1 MLKEQ
6 GFVRVGAIVP
16 KLKVADTEFNCNEI
30 IKQIEIASNNKIQIA
45 VFPELC
51 ITGYTCQ
58 DLFEQDI
65 LLEEAEKSLDKILEY
80 TNNLDIICIIGMP
93 IKAENQ
99 LFNTAVVIQKG
110 RILGIVPKTFIPNYS
125 EFYEKR
131 WFTSSKNANNKEIEI
146 LGQKVPFGIDLLF
159 KDKANNEICFGIEI
173 CEDVWAVE
181 PPSNK
186 LSLLGA
192 NIIFNLSAS
201 NEVIGKKEYRKELV
215 KMQSAKT
222 ISGYVYC
229 SSGVNESTS
238 DVVFSGE
245 SMIFEN
251 GSCLA
256 NNQRFDF
263 ESNMIFTEIDTKRL
277 ANDRRKNT
285 SFMGNPVDLEYREI
299 EINIPDNIESLTR
312 EYSKTPFV
320 PEDKKKISEICEEI
334 LNIQSYGLAKRLL
347 HTNINKTVIGISGG
361 LDSTLAFL
369 VIIKAYEILNL
380 PKENIIAITMPGFGT
395 TSRTHNNSMKLINE
409 YGATF
414 REINITKSS
423 LQHFEDIGHDK
434 NIKDVT
440 YENAQ
445 ARERTKIL
453 MDVANKEN
461 GLVIGTGDLSEL
473 ALGWCTYNGDHMS
486 MYAVNASIPK
496 TLVKYIIKW
505 VAENS
510 KEECKNIINDILDTP
525 ISPELLPPDEKGNIE
540 QKTEEQVGP
549 YILHDFF
556 LYHFLRYG
564 AEPKKIYI
572 LACKTFKQD
581 FKEEEIKYWLQVFI
595 KRFFTQQFKRNC
607 MPDGPKVGT
616 VSLSPRGDLRMP
628 SDVNYNI
635 WLKNLSEGIIWIY
648 QIN

>member
-6 GFVRVGAIVP
+6 GFVRVGAVVP

-30 IKQIEIASNNKIQIA
+30 IKQIEITRNNKIQIV

-51 ITGYTCQ
+51 VTGYTCQ
-58 DLFEQDI
+58 DLFEQDT
-65 LLEEAEKSLDKILEY
+65 LLEEAEKALNKILDY

-110 RILGIVPKTFIPNYS
+110 KILGIVPKTFIPNYG

-131 WFTSSKNANNKEIEI
+131 WFASSKNANKKEIEI
-146 LGQKVPFGIDLLF
+146 LDQKVPFGIDLLF
-159 KDKANNEICFGIEI
+159 KDKENNEICFGIEI
-173 CEDVWAVE
+173 CEDIWAVE

-186 LSLLGA
+186 LALLGA

-201 NEVIGKKEYRKELV
+201 NEVIGKKEYRRDLV

-251 GSCLA
+251 GSCLT

-277 ANDRRKNT
+277 ANDRRKNI
-285 SFMGNPVDLEYREI
+285 SFMGDSVDLEYREI
-299 EINIPDNIESLTR
+299 KINIPDNIEDLTR

-347 HTNINKTVIGISGG
+347 HTNINKTIIGISGG

-380 PKENIIAITMPGFGT
+380 PKEKIIAITMPGFGT

-453 MDVANKEN
+453 MDIANKEN
-461 GLVIGTGDLSEL
+461 GLVVGTGDLSEL

-486 MYAVNASIPK
+486 MYSVNASIPK

-505 VAENS
+505 VADNS

-525 ISPELLPPDEKGNIE
+525 ISPELLPPDENGNIE

-572 LACKTFKQD
+572 LACKTFKND
-581 FKEEEIKYWLQVFI
+581 FKKEEIKHWLQVFI

-628 SDVNYNI
+628 SDASYNI
-635 WLKNLSEGIIWIY
+635 WLN
-648 QIN
+648 NF

>member
-6 GFVRVGAIVP
+6 GFVRVGAVVP

-51 ITGYTCQ
+51 VTGYTCQ
-58 DLFEQDI
+58 DLFEQDT
-65 LLEEAEKSLDKILEY
+65 LLEEAEKALNKILDY

-110 RILGIVPKTFIPNYS
+110 KILGIVPKTFIPNYG
-125 EFYEKR
+125 EFYERR
-131 WFTSSKNANNKEIEI
+131 WFASSKNANKKEIEI
-146 LGQKVPFGIDLLF
+146 LDQKVPFGIDLLF
-159 KDKANNEICFGIEI
+159 KDKENNEICFGIEI
-173 CEDVWAVE
+173 CEDIWAVE

-186 LSLLGA
+186 LALLGA

-201 NEVIGKKEYRKELV
+201 NEVIGKKEYRRELV

-251 GSCLA
+251 GSCLT

-277 ANDRRKNT
+277 ANDRRKNI

-299 EINIPDNIESLTR
+299 KINIPDNIENLTR

-347 HTNINKTVIGISGG
+347 HTNINKTIIGISGG
-361 LDSTLAFL
+361 LDSALAFL
-369 VIIKAYEILNL
+369 VIIKAYEVLNL

-395 TSRTHNNSMKLINE
+395 TSRTHKNSIKLINA
-409 YGATF
+409 YGAAF
-414 REINITKSS
+414 REIDITKSS

-434 NIKDVT
+434 KMKDIT

-453 MDVANKEN
+453 MDIANEEN
-461 GLVIGTGDLSEL
+461 GIVVGTGDLSEL

-486 MYAVNASIPK
+486 MYALNTSIPK
-496 TLVKYIIKW
+496 TLVEYIIKW
-505 VAENS
+505 VADNS
-510 KEECKNIINDILDTP
+510 KEEYKNIINDILDTP
-525 ISPELLPPDEKGNIE
+525 ISPELLPPDENGNIE

-572 LACKTFKQD
+572 LACKTFKND
-581 FKEEEIKYWLQVFI
+581 FKKEDIKHWLQVFI

-628 SDVNYNI
+628 SDASYNI
-635 WLKNLSEGIIWIY
+635 WLN
-648 QIN
+648 NF

>member
-6 GFVRVGAIVP
+6 GFVRVGAVVP
-16 KLKVADTEFNCNEI
+16 KLKVTDTEFNCNEI
-30 IKQIEIASNNKIQIA
+30 IKQIEVASNNKIQII

-51 ITGYTCQ
+51 VTGYTCQ
-58 DLFEQDI
+58 DLFEQDT
-65 LLEEAEKSLDKILEY
+65 LLEEAEKALNKILDY

-110 RILGIVPKTFIPNYS
+110 KILGIVPKTFIPNYG
-125 EFYEKR
+125 EFYERR
-131 WFTSSKNANNKEIEI
+131 WFASSKNANKKEIEI
-146 LGQKVPFGIDLLF
+146 LDQKVPFGIDLLF
-159 KDKANNEICFGIEI
+159 KDKENNEICFGIEI
-173 CEDVWAVE
+173 CEDIWAVE

-186 LSLLGA
+186 LALLGA

-201 NEVIGKKEYRKELV
+201 NEVIGKKEYRRDLV

-229 SSGVNESTS
+229 SSGVNESTA
-238 DVVFSGE
+238 DLVFSGE

-251 GSCLA
+251 GSCLI
-256 NNQRFDF
+256 NNQRFNF

-277 ANDRRKNT
+277 ANDRRKNI

-299 EINIPDNIESLTR
+299 KINIPDNIENLTR

-347 HTNINKTVIGISGG
+347 HTNINKTIIGISGG
-361 LDSTLAFL
+361 LDSALAFL
-369 VIIKAYEILNL
+369 VIIKAYEVLNL

-395 TSRTHNNSMKLINE
+395 TSRTHKNSIKLINA
-409 YGATF
+409 YGAAF
-414 REINITKSS
+414 REIDITKSS

-434 NIKDVT
+434 KMKDIT

-453 MDVANKEN
+453 MDIANEEN
-461 GLVIGTGDLSEL
+461 GIVVGTGDLSEL

-486 MYAVNASIPK
+486 MYALNTSIPK
-496 TLVKYIIKW
+496 TLVEYIIKW
-505 VAENS
+505 VADNS
-510 KEECKNIINDILDTP
+510 KEEYKNIINDILDTP
-525 ISPELLPPDEKGNIE
+525 ISPELLPPDEKDNIE

-572 LACKTFKQD
+572 LACKTFKND
-581 FKEEEIKYWLQVFI
+581 FKKEDIKHWLQVFI

-628 SDVNYNI
+628 SDASYNI
-635 WLKNLSEGIIWIY
+635 WLN
-648 QIN
+648 NF

>member
-6 GFVRVGAIVP
+6 GFVRVGAVVP

-51 ITGYTCQ
+51 VTGYTCQ
-58 DLFEQDI
+58 DLFEQDT
-65 LLEEAEKSLDKILEY
+65 LLEEAEKALNKILDY

-110 RILGIVPKTFIPNYS
+110 KILGIVPKTFIPNYG

-131 WFTSSKNANNKEIEI
+131 WFASSKNANKKEIEI
-146 LGQKVPFGIDLLF
+146 LDQKVPFGIDLLF
-159 KDKANNEICFGIEI
+159 KDKENNEICFGIEI
-173 CEDVWAVE
+173 CEDIWAVE

-186 LSLLGA
+186 LALLGA

-201 NEVIGKKEYRKELV
+201 NEVIGKKEYRRDLV

-251 GSCLA
+251 GSCLT

-277 ANDRRKNT
+277 ANDRRKNI
-285 SFMGNPVDLEYREI
+285 SFMGDSVDLEYREI
-299 EINIPDNIESLTR
+299 KINIPDSIEDLTR

-347 HTNINKTVIGISGG
+347 HTNINKTIIGISGG

-380 PKENIIAITMPGFGT
+380 PKEKIIAITMPGFGT

-453 MDVANKEN
+453 MDIANKEN
-461 GLVIGTGDLSEL
+461 GLVVGTGDLSEL

-486 MYAVNASIPK
+486 MYSVNASIPK

-505 VAENS
+505 VADNS

-525 ISPELLPPDEKGNIE
+525 ISPELLPPDENGNIE

-572 LACKTFKQD
+572 LACKTFKND
-581 FKEEEIKYWLQVFI
+581 FKKEEIKHWLQVFI

-628 SDVNYNI
+628 SDASYNI
-635 WLKNLSEGIIWIY
+635 WLN
-648 QIN
+648 NF

>member
-6 GFVRVGAIVP
+6 GFVRVGAVVP

-30 IKQIEIASNNKIQIA
+30 IKQIEVASNNKIQIV

-51 ITGYTCQ
+51 VTGYTCQ
-58 DLFEQDI
+58 DLFEQDT
-65 LLEEAEKSLDKILEY
+65 LLEEAEKALNKILDY

-110 RILGIVPKTFIPNYS
+110 KILGVVPKTFIPNYG

-131 WFTSSKNANNKEIEI
+131 WFASSKNANKKEIEI

-159 KDKANNEICFGIEI
+159 KDKENNEICFGIEV
-173 CEDVWAVE
+173 CEDIWAVE

-186 LSLLGA
+186 LALLGA

-201 NEVIGKKEYRKELV
+201 NEVIGKKEYRRELV

-251 GSCLA
+251 GSCLT

-277 ANDRRKNT
+277 ANDRRKNI

-299 EINIPDNIESLTR
+299 KINIPDNIEDLTR

-453 MDVANKEN
+453 MDIANKEN
-461 GLVIGTGDLSEL
+461 GLVVGTGDLSEL

-505 VAENS
+505 VADNS

-525 ISPELLPPDEKGNIE
+525 ISPELLPPDENGNIE

-572 LACKTFKQD
+572 LACKTFKND
-581 FKEEEIKYWLQVFI
+581 FKKEEIKHWLQVFM

-628 SDVNYNI
+628 SDASYNI
-635 WLKNLSEGIIWIY
+635 WLN
-648 QIN
+648 NF

>member
-6 GFVRVGAIVP
+6 GFVRVGAVVP

-30 IKQIEIASNNKIQIA
+30 IKQIERASNNKIQIA

-51 ITGYTCQ
+51 VTGYTCQ

-65 LLEEAEKSLDKILEY
+65 LLEYAEKAINKIMDY

-131 WFTSSKNANNKEIEI
+131 WFASSKNTNKKEIEI

-159 KDKANNEICFGIEI
+159 KDKTNNEICFGIEI

-186 LSLLGA
+186 LALLGA

-201 NEVIGKKEYRKELV
+201 NEVIVKKEYRRELV

-238 DVVFSGE
+238 DVVFSGD

-256 NNQRFDF
+256 NNSRFDF
-263 ESNMIFTEIDTKRL
+263 KSNMIFTEIDTKRL
-277 ANDRRKNT
+277 SNDRRKNT

-299 EINIPDNIESLTR
+299 EINIPDNIENLTR

-320 PEDKKKISEICEEI
+320 PGDKKKISEICEEI

-453 MDVANKEN
+453 MDIANKEN
-461 GLVIGTGDLSEL
+461 GLVVGTGDLSEL

-505 VAENS
+505 VADNS

-525 ISPELLPPDEKGNIE
+525 ISPELLPPDENGNIE

-572 LACKTFKQD
+572 LACKTFKND
-581 FKEEEIKYWLQVFI
+581 FKKEEIKHWLQVFI

-628 SDVNYNI
+628 SDASYNI
-635 WLKNLSEGIIWIY
+635 WLN
-648 QIN
+648 NF

>member
-6 GFVRVGAIVP
+6 GFVRVGAVVP

-30 IKQIEIASNNKIQIA
+30 IKQIEVASNNKIQIA
-45 VFPELC
+45 IFPELC
-51 ITGYTCQ
+51 VTGYTCQ
-58 DLFEQDI
+58 DLFEQDT
-65 LLEEAEKSLDKILEY
+65 LLEEAEKALNKILDY

-110 RILGIVPKTFIPNYS
+110 KILGIVPKTFIPNYG

-131 WFTSSKNANNKEIEI
+131 WFASSKNANKKEIEI
-146 LGQKVPFGIDLLF
+146 LDQKVPFGIDLLF
-159 KDKANNEICFGIEI
+159 KDKENNEICFGIEI
-173 CEDVWAVE
+173 CEDIWAVE

-186 LSLLGA
+186 LALLGA

-201 NEVIGKKEYRKELV
+201 NEVIGKKEYRRELV

-229 SSGVNESTS
+229 SCGVNESTA
-238 DVVFSGE
+238 DLVFSGE

-251 GSCLA
+251 GSCLI
-256 NNQRFDF
+256 NNQRFNF

-277 ANDRRKNT
+277 ANDRRKNI

-299 EINIPDNIESLTR
+299 KINIPDNIENLTR

-347 HTNINKTVIGISGG
+347 HTNINKTIIGISGG
-361 LDSTLAFL
+361 LDSALAFL
-369 VIIKAYEILNL
+369 VIIKAYEVLNL

-395 TSRTHNNSMKLINE
+395 TSRTHKNSIKLINE

-434 NIKDVT
+434 KMKDIT

-453 MDVANKEN
+453 MDIANEEN
-461 GLVIGTGDLSEL
+461 GIVVGTGDLSEL

-486 MYAVNASIPK
+486 MYALNTSIPK
-496 TLVKYIIKW
+496 TLVEYIIKW
-505 VAENS
+505 VADNS
-510 KEECKNIINDILDTP
+510 KEEYKNIINDILDTP
-525 ISPELLPPDEKGNIE
+525 ISPELLPPDENGNIE

-572 LACKTFKQD
+572 LACKTFKND
-581 FKEEEIKYWLQVFI
+581 FKKEDIKHWLQVFI

-628 SDVNYNI
+628 SDASYNI
-635 WLKNLSEGIIWIY
+635 WLN
-648 QIN
+648 NF

>member
-6 GFVRVGAIVP
+6 GFVRVGAVVP

-30 IKQIEIASNNKIQIA
+30 IKQIEVASNNKIQII

-51 ITGYTCQ
+51 VTGYTCQ
-58 DLFEQDI
+58 DLFEQDT
-65 LLEEAEKSLDKILEY
+65 LLEEAEKALNKILDY

-110 RILGIVPKTFIPNYS
+110 KILGIVPKTFIPNYG
-125 EFYEKR
+125 EFYERR
-131 WFTSSKNANNKEIEI
+131 WFASSKNANKKEIEI
-146 LGQKVPFGIDLLF
+146 LDQKVPFGIDLLF
-159 KDKANNEICFGIEI
+159 KDKENNEICFGIEI
-173 CEDVWAVE
+173 CEDIWAVE

-186 LSLLGA
+186 LALLGA

-201 NEVIGKKEYRKELV
+201 NEVIGKKEYRRDLV

-229 SSGVNESTS
+229 SSGVNESTA
-238 DVVFSGE
+238 DLVFSGE

-251 GSCLA
+251 GSCLI
-256 NNQRFDF
+256 NNQRFNF

-277 ANDRRKNT
+277 ANDRRKNI

-299 EINIPDNIESLTR
+299 KINIPDNIENLTR

-347 HTNINKTVIGISGG
+347 HTNINKTIIGISGG
-361 LDSTLAFL
+361 LDSALAFL
-369 VIIKAYEILNL
+369 VIIKAYEVLNL

-395 TSRTHNNSMKLINE
+395 TSRTHKNSIKLINA
-409 YGATF
+409 YGAAF
-414 REINITKSS
+414 REIDITKSS

-453 MDVANKEN
+453 MDIANKEN
-461 GLVIGTGDLSEL
+461 GLVVGTGDLSEL

-486 MYAVNASIPK
+486 MYALNTSIPK
-496 TLVKYIIKW
+496 TLVEYIIKW
-505 VAENS
+505 VADNS
-510 KEECKNIINDILDTP
+510 KEEYKNIINDILDTP
-525 ISPELLPPDEKGNIE
+525 ISPELLPPDEKDNIE

-572 LACKTFKQD
+572 LACKTFKND
-581 FKEEEIKYWLQVFI
+581 FKKEDIKHWLQVFI

-628 SDVNYNI
+628 SDASYNI
-635 WLKNLSEGIIWIY
+635 WLN
-648 QIN
+648 NF

>member
-6 GFVRVGAIVP
+6 GFVRVGAVVP
-16 KLKVADTEFNCNEI
+16 KLKVTDTEFNCNEI
-30 IKQIEIASNNKIQIA
+30 IKQIEVASNNKIQII

-51 ITGYTCQ
+51 VTGYTCQ
-58 DLFEQDI
+58 DLFEQDT
-65 LLEEAEKSLDKILEY
+65 LLEEAEKALNKILDY

-110 RILGIVPKTFIPNYS
+110 KILGIVPKTFIPNYG
-125 EFYEKR
+125 EFYERR
-131 WFTSSKNANNKEIEI
+131 WFASSKNANKKEIEI
-146 LGQKVPFGIDLLF
+146 LDQKVPFGIDLLF
-159 KDKANNEICFGIEI
+159 KDKENNEICFGIEI
-173 CEDVWAVE
+173 CEDIWAVE

-186 LSLLGA
+186 LALLGA

-201 NEVIGKKEYRKELV
+201 NEVIGKKEYRRDLV

-229 SSGVNESTS
+229 SSGVNESTA
-238 DVVFSGE
+238 DLVFSGE

-251 GSCLA
+251 GSCLI
-256 NNQRFDF
+256 NNQRFNF

-277 ANDRRKNT
+277 ANDRRKNI

-299 EINIPDNIESLTR
+299 KINIPDNIENLTR

-347 HTNINKTVIGISGG
+347 HTNINKTIIGISGG
-361 LDSTLAFL
+361 LDSALAFL
-369 VIIKAYEILNL
+369 VIIKAYEVLNL

-395 TSRTHNNSMKLINE
+395 TSRTHKNSIKLINA
-409 YGATF
+409 YGAAF
-414 REINITKSS
+414 REIDITKSS

-434 NIKDVT
+434 KMKDIT

-453 MDVANKEN
+453 MDIANEEN
-461 GLVIGTGDLSEL
+461 GIVVGTGDLSEL

-486 MYAVNASIPK
+486 MYSVNASIPK
-496 TLVKYIIKW
+496 TLVEYIIKW
-505 VAENS
+505 VADNS
-510 KEECKNIINDILDTP
+510 KEEYKNIINDILDTP
-525 ISPELLPPDEKGNIE
+525 ISPELLPPDENGNIE

-572 LACKTFKQD
+572 LACKTFKND
-581 FKEEEIKYWLQVFI
+581 FKKEDIKHWLQVFI

-628 SDVNYNI
+628 SDASYNI
-635 WLKNLSEGIIWIY
+635 WLN
-648 QIN
+648 NF

>member
-6 GFVRVGAIVP
+6 GFVRVVAVVP

-30 IKQIEIASNNKIQIA
+30 IKQIEVASNNKIQIV

-51 ITGYTCQ
+51 VTGYTCQ
-58 DLFEQDI
+58 DLFEQDT
-65 LLEEAEKSLDKILEY
+65 LLEEAEKALNKILDY

-110 RILGIVPKTFIPNYS
+110 KILGIVPKTFIPNYG

-131 WFTSSKNANNKEIEI
+131 WFASSKNANKKEIEI
-146 LGQKVPFGIDLLF
+146 LDQKVPFGIDLLF
-159 KDKANNEICFGIEI
+159 KDKENNEICFGIEI
-173 CEDVWAVE
+173 CEDIWAVE

-186 LSLLGA
+186 LALLGA

-201 NEVIGKKEYRKELV
+201 NEVIGKKEYRRDLV
-215 KMQSAKT
+215 KIQSAKT

-251 GSCLA
+251 GSCLT

-277 ANDRRKNT
+277 ANDRRKNI
-285 SFMGNPVDLEYREI
+285 SFMGDSVDLEYREI
-299 EINIPDNIESLTR
+299 KINIPDNIESLTR

-347 HTNINKTVIGISGG
+347 HTNINKTIIGISGG

-453 MDVANKEN
+453 MDIANKEN
-461 GLVIGTGDLSEL
+461 GLVVGTGDLSEL

-505 VAENS
+505 VADNS

-525 ISPELLPPDEKGNIE
+525 ISPELLPPDENGNIE

-572 LACKTFKQD
+572 LACKTFKND
-581 FKEEEIKYWLQVFI
+581 FKKEEIKHWLQVFI

-628 SDVNYNI
+628 SDASYNI
-635 WLKNLSEGIIWIY
+635 WLN
-648 QIN
+648 NF

>member
-6 GFVRVGAIVP
+6 GFVRVGAVVP

-30 IKQIEIASNNKIQIA
+30 IKQIEVASDNKIQII

-51 ITGYTCQ
+51 VTGYTCQ
-58 DLFEQDI
+58 DLFEQDT
-65 LLEEAEKSLDKILEY
+65 LLEEAEKALNKILDY

-110 RILGIVPKTFIPNYS
+110 KILGIVPKTFIPNYG
-125 EFYEKR
+125 EFYERR
-131 WFTSSKNANNKEIEI
+131 WFASSKNANKKEIEI
-146 LGQKVPFGIDLLF
+146 LDQKVPFGIDLLF
-159 KDKANNEICFGIEI
+159 KDKENNEICFGIEI
-173 CEDVWAVE
+173 CEDIWAVE

-186 LSLLGA
+186 LALLGA

-201 NEVIGKKEYRKELV
+201 NEVIGKKEYRRDLV

-229 SSGVNESTS
+229 SSGVNESTA
-238 DVVFSGE
+238 DLVFSGE

-251 GSCLA
+251 GSCLI
-256 NNQRFDF
+256 NNQRFNF

-277 ANDRRKNT
+277 ANDRRKNI

-299 EINIPDNIESLTR
+299 KINIPDNIENLTR

-347 HTNINKTVIGISGG
+347 HTNINKTIIGISGG
-361 LDSTLAFL
+361 LDSALAFL
-369 VIIKAYEILNL
+369 VIIKAYEVLNL

-395 TSRTHNNSMKLINE
+395 TSRTHKNSIKLINA
-409 YGATF
+409 YGAAF
-414 REINITKSS
+414 REIDITKSS

-453 MDVANKEN
+453 MDIANKEN
-461 GLVIGTGDLSEL
+461 GLVVGTGDLSEL

-486 MYAVNASIPK
+486 MYALNTSIPK
-496 TLVKYIIKW
+496 TLVEYIIKW
-505 VAENS
+505 VADNS
-510 KEECKNIINDILDTP
+510 KEEYKNIINDILDTP
-525 ISPELLPPDEKGNIE
+525 ISPELLPPDEKDNIE

-572 LACKTFKQD
+572 LACKTFKND
-581 FKEEEIKYWLQVFI
+581 FKKEDIKHWLQVFI

-628 SDVNYNI
+628 SDASYNI
-635 WLKNLSEGIIWIY
+635 WLN
-648 QIN
+648 NF

>member
-6 GFVRVGAIVP
+6 GFVRVGAVVP

-30 IKQIEIASNNKIQIA
+30 IKQIEVASNNKIQIA

-51 ITGYTCQ
+51 VTGYTCQ
-58 DLFEQDI
+58 DLFEQDT
-65 LLEEAEKSLDKILEY
+65 LLEEAEKALNKILDY
-80 TNNLDIICIIGMP
+80 TNNLDIICIIGML

-110 RILGIVPKTFIPNYS
+110 KILGIVPKTFIPNYG

-131 WFTSSKNANNKEIEI
+131 WFASSKNENKKEIEI
-146 LGQKVPFGIDLLF
+146 LDQKVPFGIDLLF
-159 KDKANNEICFGIEI
+159 KDKENNEICFGIEI
-173 CEDVWAVE
+173 CEDIWAVE

-186 LSLLGA
+186 LALLGA

-201 NEVIGKKEYRKELV
+201 NEVIGKKEYRRELV

-251 GSCLA
+251 GSCLT

-277 ANDRRKNT
+277 ANDRRKNI

-299 EINIPDNIESLTR
+299 KINIPDNIENLTR

-347 HTNINKTVIGISGG
+347 HTNINKTIIGISGG
-361 LDSTLAFL
+361 LDSALAFL
-369 VIIKAYEILNL
+369 VIIKAYEVLNL

-395 TSRTHNNSMKLINE
+395 TSRTHKNSIKLINE

-434 NIKDVT
+434 KMKDIT

-453 MDVANKEN
+453 MDIANEEN
-461 GLVIGTGDLSEL
+461 GIVVGTGDLSEL

-486 MYAVNASIPK
+486 MYSVNASIPK
-496 TLVKYIIKW
+496 TLVEYIIKW
-505 VAENS
+505 VADNS
-510 KEECKNIINDILDTP
+510 KEEYKNIINDILDTP
-525 ISPELLPPDEKGNIE
+525 ISPELLPPDENGNIE

-572 LACKTFKQD
+572 LACKTFKND
-581 FKEEEIKYWLQVFI
+581 FKKEDIKHWLQVFI

-628 SDVNYNI
+628 SDASYNI
-635 WLKNLSEGIIWIY
+635 WLN
-648 QIN
+648 NF

>member
-6 GFVRVGAIVP
+6 GFVRVGAVVP

-30 IKQIEIASNNKIQIA
+30 IKQIEVASNNKIQIV

-51 ITGYTCQ
+51 VTGYTCQ
-58 DLFEQDI
+58 DLFEQDT
-65 LLEEAEKSLDKILEY
+65 LLEEAEKALNKILDY

-110 RILGIVPKTFIPNYS
+110 KILGIVPKTFIPNYG

-131 WFTSSKNANNKEIEI
+131 WFASSKNANKKEIEI
-146 LGQKVPFGIDLLF
+146 LGQKIPFGIDLLF
-159 KDKANNEICFGIEI
+159 KDKENNEICFGIEI
-173 CEDVWAVE
+173 CEDIWAVE

-186 LSLLGA
+186 LALLGA

-201 NEVIGKKEYRKELV
+201 NEVIGKKEYRRELV

-277 ANDRRKNT
+277 ANDRRKNI
-285 SFMGNPVDLEYREI
+285 SFMGNPIDLEYREI

-347 HTNINKTVIGISGG
+347 HTNINKTIIGISGG

-453 MDVANKEN
+453 MDIANKEN
-461 GLVIGTGDLSEL
+461 GLVVGTGDLSEL

-505 VAENS
+505 VADNS

-525 ISPELLPPDEKGNIE
+525 ISPELLPPDENGNIE

-572 LACKTFKQD
+572 LACKTFKND
-581 FKEEEIKYWLQVFI
+581 FKKEEIKHWLQVFI

-628 SDVNYNI
+628 SDASYNI
-635 WLKNLSEGIIWIY
+635 WLN
-648 QIN
+648 NF

>member
-6 GFVRVGAIVP
+6 GFVRVGAVVP

-30 IKQIEIASNNKIQIA
+30 IKQIEVASNNKIQII

-51 ITGYTCQ
+51 VTGYTCQ
-58 DLFEQDI
+58 DLFEQDA
-65 LLEEAEKSLDKILEY
+65 LLEEAEKALNRILDY

-110 RILGIVPKTFIPNYS
+110 KILGIVPKTFIPNYG

-131 WFTSSKNANNKEIEI
+131 WFASSKNANKKEIEI
-146 LGQKVPFGIDLLF
+146 LDQKVPFGIDLLF
-159 KDKANNEICFGIEI
+159 KDKENNEICFGIEI
-173 CEDVWAVE
+173 CEDIWAVE

-186 LSLLGA
+186 LALLGA

-201 NEVIGKKEYRKELV
+201 NEVIGKKEYRRDLV

-229 SSGVNESTS
+229 SCGVNESTA
-238 DVVFSGE
+238 DLVFSGE

-251 GSCLA
+251 GSCLI
-256 NNQRFDF
+256 NNQRFNF

-277 ANDRRKNT
+277 ANDRRKNI

-299 EINIPDNIESLTR
+299 KINIPDNIENLTR

-347 HTNINKTVIGISGG
+347 HTNINKTIIGISGG
-361 LDSTLAFL
+361 LDSALAFL
-369 VIIKAYEILNL
+369 VIIKAYEVLNL

-453 MDVANKEN
+453 MDIANKEN
-461 GLVIGTGDLSEL
+461 GLVVGTGDLSEL

-486 MYAVNASIPK
+486 MYSVNASIPK

-505 VAENS
+505 VADNS

-525 ISPELLPPDEKGNIE
+525 ISPELLPPDENGNIE

-572 LACKTFKQD
+572 LARKTFKND
-581 FKEEEIKYWLQVFI
+581 FKKEEIKHWLQVFI

-628 SDVNYNI
+628 SDASYNI
-635 WLKNLSEGIIWIY
+635 WLN
-648 QIN
+648 NF

>member
-6 GFVRVGAIVP
+6 GFVRVGAVVP
-16 KLKVADTEFNCNEI
+16 KLKIADTEFNCNEI
-30 IKQIEIASNNKIQIA
+30 IKQIEIASNNKIQIV

-51 ITGYTCQ
+51 VTGYTCQ
-58 DLFEQDI
+58 DLFEQDT
-65 LLEEAEKSLDKILEY
+65 LLEEAEKALNKILDY

-110 RILGIVPKTFIPNYS
+110 KILGIVPKTFIPNYG
-125 EFYEKR
+125 EFYERR
-131 WFTSSKNANNKEIEI
+131 WFASSKNANKKEIEI
-146 LGQKVPFGIDLLF
+146 LDQKVPFGIDLLF
-159 KDKANNEICFGIEI
+159 KDKENNEICFGIEI
-173 CEDVWAVE
+173 CEDIWAVE

-186 LSLLGA
+186 LALLGA

-201 NEVIGKKEYRKELV
+201 NEVIGKKEYRRELV

-238 DVVFSGE
+238 EVVFSGE

-251 GSCLA
+251 GSCLT

-277 ANDRRKNT
+277 ANDRRKNI

-299 EINIPDNIESLTR
+299 KINIPDNIENLTR

-334 LNIQSYGLAKRLL
+334 LNIQSYGLVKRLL
-347 HTNINKTVIGISGG
+347 HTNINKTIIGISGG

-380 PKENIIAITMPGFGT
+380 PKEKIIAITMPGFGT

-453 MDVANKEN
+453 MDIANKEN
-461 GLVIGTGDLSEL
+461 GLVVGTGDLSEL

-486 MYAVNASIPK
+486 MYSVNASIPK

-505 VAENS
+505 VADNS

-525 ISPELLPPDEKGNIE
+525 ISPELLPPDENGNIE

-572 LACKTFKQD
+572 LACKTFKND
-581 FKEEEIKYWLQVFI
+581 FKKEEIKHWLQVFI

-628 SDVNYNI
+628 SDASYNI
-635 WLKNLSEGIIWIY
+635 WLN
-648 QIN
+648 NF

>member
-6 GFVRVGAIVP
+6 GFVRVGAVVP

-51 ITGYTCQ
+51 VTGYTCQ
-58 DLFEQDI
+58 DLFEQDT
-65 LLEEAEKSLDKILEY
+65 LLEEAEKALNKILDY

-110 RILGIVPKTFIPNYS
+110 KILGIVPKTFIPNYG

-131 WFTSSKNANNKEIEI
+131 WFASSKNANKKEIEI
-146 LGQKVPFGIDLLF
+146 LDQKVPFGIDLLF
-159 KDKANNEICFGIEI
+159 KDKENNEICFGIEI
-173 CEDVWAVE
+173 CEDIWAVE

-186 LSLLGA
+186 LALLGA

-201 NEVIGKKEYRKELV
+201 NEVIGKKEYRRELV

-251 GSCLA
+251 GSCLT

-277 ANDRRKNT
+277 ANDRRKNI

-299 EINIPDNIESLTR
+299 KINIPDNIENLTR

-347 HTNINKTVIGISGG
+347 HTNINKTIIGISGG
-361 LDSTLAFL
+361 LDSALAFL
-369 VIIKAYEILNL
+369 VIIKAYEVLNL

-395 TSRTHNNSMKLINE
+395 TSRTHKNSIKLINE

-434 NIKDVT
+434 KMKDIT

-453 MDVANKEN
+453 MDIANEEN
-461 GLVIGTGDLSEL
+461 GIVVGTGDLSEL

-486 MYAVNASIPK
+486 MYSVNASIPK
-496 TLVKYIIKW
+496 TLVEYIIKW
-505 VAENS
+505 VADNS
-510 KEECKNIINDILDTP
+510 KEEYKNIINDILDTP
-525 ISPELLPPDEKGNIE
+525 ISPELLPPDENGNIE

-572 LACKTFKQD
+572 LACKTFKND
-581 FKEEEIKYWLQVFI
+581 FKKEDIKYWLQVFI

-628 SDVNYNI
+628 SDASYNI
-635 WLKNLSEGIIWIY
+635 WLN
-648 QIN
+648 NF

>member
-6 GFVRVGAIVP
+6 GFVRVGAVVP

-30 IKQIEIASNNKIQIA
+30 IKQIEVASNNKIQIA

-51 ITGYTCQ
+51 VTGYTCQ
-58 DLFEQDI
+58 DLFEQDT
-65 LLEEAEKSLDKILEY
+65 LLEEAEKALNKILDY

-110 RILGIVPKTFIPNYS
+110 KILGIVPKTFIPNYG

-131 WFTSSKNANNKEIEI
+131 WFASSKNANKKEIEI
-146 LGQKVPFGIDLLF
+146 LDQKVPFGIDLLF
-159 KDKANNEICFGIEI
+159 KDKENNEICFGIEI
-173 CEDVWAVE
+173 CEDIWAVE

-186 LSLLGA
+186 LALLGA

-201 NEVIGKKEYRKELV
+201 NEVIGKKEYRRDLV

-251 GSCLA
+251 GSCLT

-277 ANDRRKNT
+277 ANDRRKNI

-299 EINIPDNIESLTR
+299 KINIPDNIENLTR

-347 HTNINKTVIGISGG
+347 HTNINKTIIGISGG
-361 LDSTLAFL
+361 LDSALAFL
-369 VIIKAYEILNL
+369 VIIKAYEVLNL

-395 TSRTHNNSMKLINE
+395 TSRTHKNSIKLINE

-434 NIKDVT
+434 KMKDIT

-453 MDVANKEN
+453 MDIANKEN
-461 GLVIGTGDLSEL
+461 GIVVGTGDLSEL

-486 MYAVNASIPK
+486 MYSVNASIPK
-496 TLVKYIIKW
+496 TLVEYIIKW
-505 VAENS
+505 VADNS
-510 KEECKNIINDILDTP
+510 KEEYKNIINDILDTP
-525 ISPELLPPDEKGNIE
+525 ISPELLPPDENGNIE

-572 LACKTFKQD
+572 LACKTFKND
-581 FKEEEIKYWLQVFI
+581 FKKEDIKHWLQVFI

-628 SDVNYNI
+628 SDASYNI
-635 WLKNLSEGIIWIY
+635 WLN
-648 QIN
+648 NF

>member
-6 GFVRVGAIVP
+6 GFVRVGAVVP
-16 KLKVADTEFNCNEI
+16 KLKVGDTEFNCNEI
-30 IKQIEIASNNKIQIA
+30 IKQIEIANNNNIQIA

-51 ITGYTCQ
+51 VTGYTCQ

-65 LLEEAEKSLDKILEY
+65 LLEYAEKALNKIMNY

-131 WFTSSKNANNKEIEI
+131 WFASSKNTNKKEIEI

-186 LSLLGA
+186 LALLGA

-201 NEVIGKKEYRKELV
+201 NEVIGKKEYRRELV

-238 DVVFSGE
+238 DVVFSGD

-256 NNQRFDF
+256 NNARFDF

-277 ANDRRKNT
+277 SNDRRKNT
-285 SFMGNPVDLEYREI
+285 SFMGNPVHLEYREI
-299 EINIPDNIESLTR
+299 EINIPDNIENLTR

-453 MDVANKEN
+453 MDIANKEN

-510 KEECKNIINDILDTP
+510 KQECKNIIDDILDTP

-540 QKTEEQVGP
+540 QKT
-549 YILHDFF
+549 
-556 LYHFLRYG
+556 
-564 AEPKKIYI
+564 
-572 LACKTFKQD
+572 
-581 FKEEEIKYWLQVFI
+581 
-595 KRFFTQQFKRNC
+595 
-607 MPDGPKVGT
+607 
-616 VSLSPRGDLRMP
+616 
-628 SDVNYNI
+628 
-635 WLKNLSEGIIWIY
+635 
-648 QIN
+648 

>member
-6 GFVRVGAIVP
+6 GFVRVGAVVP

-30 IKQIEIASNNKIQIA
+30 IKQIEVASNNKIQIE

-51 ITGYTCQ
+51 VTGYTCQ
-58 DLFEQDI
+58 DLFEQDT
-65 LLEEAEKSLDKILEY
+65 LLEEAEKALNKILDY

-110 RILGIVPKTFIPNYS
+110 KILGIVPKTFIPNYG

-131 WFTSSKNANNKEIEI
+131 WFASSKNANKKEIEI
-146 LGQKVPFGIDLLF
+146 LDQKVPFGIDLLF
-159 KDKANNEICFGIEI
+159 KDKENNEICFGIEI
-173 CEDVWAVE
+173 CEDIWAVE

-186 LSLLGA
+186 LALLGA

-201 NEVIGKKEYRKELV
+201 NEVIGKKEYRRELV

-251 GSCLA
+251 GSCLT

-277 ANDRRKNT
+277 ANDRRKNI

-299 EINIPDNIESLTR
+299 KINIPDNIENLTR

-347 HTNINKTVIGISGG
+347 HTNINKTIIGISGG
-361 LDSTLAFL
+361 LDSALAFL
-369 VIIKAYEILNL
+369 VIIKAYEVLNL

-395 TSRTHNNSMKLINE
+395 TSRTHKNSIKLINE

-434 NIKDVT
+434 KMKDIT

-453 MDVANKEN
+453 MDIANEEN
-461 GLVIGTGDLSEL
+461 GIVVGTGDLSEL

-486 MYAVNASIPK
+486 MYSVNASIPK
-496 TLVKYIIKW
+496 TLVEYIIKW
-505 VAENS
+505 VADNS
-510 KEECKNIINDILDTP
+510 KEEYKNIINDILDTP
-525 ISPELLPPDEKGNIE
+525 ISPELLPPDENGNIE

-572 LACKTFKQD
+572 LACKTFKND
-581 FKEEEIKYWLQVFI
+581 FKKEDIKHWLQVFI

-628 SDVNYNI
+628 SDASYNI
-635 WLKNLSEGIIWIY
+635 WLN
-648 QIN
+648 NF

>member
-6 GFVRVGAIVP
+6 GFVRIGAVVP

-65 LLEEAEKSLDKILEY
+65 LLEEAERSLDKILEY

-131 WFTSSKNANNKEIEI
+131 WFTSSKSANKKEIEI

-186 LSLLGA
+186 LALLGA

-238 DVVFSGE
+238 DVVLSGD

-251 GSCLA
+251 GSCLV
-256 NNQRFDF
+256 NNSRFDF

-277 ANDRRKNT
+277 SNDRRKNT

-299 EINIPDNIESLTR
+299 EINIPDNIENLTR

-369 VIIKAYEILNL
+369 VITKAYEILNL

-395 TSRTHNNSMKLINE
+395 TSRTHNNSIKLINE

-453 MDVANKEN
+453 MDIANKEN

-510 KEECKNIINDILDTP
+510 KQECKSIINDILDTP

-581 FKEEEIKYWLQVFI
+581 FKEEEIKHWLQVFI

-635 WLKNLSEGIIWIY
+635 WLKNLSEGII
-648 QIN
+648 

>member
-16 KLKVADTEFNCNEI
+16 KLKVADTKFNCNEI
-30 IKQIEIASNNKIQIA
+30 IKQIEIANVNKIQIT

-65 LLEEAEKSLDKILEY
+65 LLEETEKSLNKILDY

-110 RILGIVPKTFIPNYS
+110 KILGIVPKTFIPNYG

-131 WFTSSKNANNKEIEI
+131 WFASSKNANKKEIEI
-146 LGQKVPFGIDLLF
+146 LGQTVPFGIDLLF
-159 KDKANNEICFGIEI
+159 KDNEICFGIEI

-186 LSLLGA
+186 LALLGA

-201 NEVIGKKEYRKELV
+201 NEVIGKKEYRRELV

-251 GSCLA
+251 GSCLTT
-256 NNQRFDF
+256 NERFDF
-263 ESNMIFTEIDTKRL
+263 ESNIIFTEIDTKRL
-277 ANDRRKNT
+277 ANDRRRNI
-285 SFMGNPVDLEYREI
+285 SFMGNPVDLNYREI
-299 EINIPDNIESLTR
+299 EINILDNIENLTR

-395 TSRTHNNSMKLINE
+395 TSRTHNNSMKLIKQ

-414 REINITKSS
+414 KEINITKSS

-453 MDVANKEN
+453 MDIANKEN
-461 GLVIGTGDLSEL
+461 GLVVGTGDLSEL

-505 VAENS
+505 VADNS
-510 KEECKNIINDILDTP
+510 EEECKNIINDILNTP
-525 ISPELLPPDEKGNIE
+525 ISPELLPPNENGDIE

-564 AEPKKIYI
+564 AEPKKIYK
-572 LACKTFKQD
+572 LACKTFEKD
-581 FKEEEIKYWLQVFI
+581 FKKDEIKHWLQVFV
-595 KRFFTQQFKRNC
+595 KRFFAQQFKRNC

-628 SDVNYNI
+628 SDASYNI
-635 WLKNLSEGIIWIY
+635 W
-648 QIN
+648 INNF

>member
-6 GFVRVGAIVP
+6 GFVRVGAVVP

-30 IKQIEIASNNKIQIA
+30 IKQIEVASNNKIQIA

-51 ITGYTCQ
+51 VTGYTCQ
-58 DLFEQDI
+58 DLFEQDT
-65 LLEEAEKSLDKILEY
+65 LLEEAEKALNKILDY

-110 RILGIVPKTFIPNYS
+110 KILGIVPKTFIPNYG

-131 WFTSSKNANNKEIEI
+131 WFASSKNANKKEIEI
-146 LGQKVPFGIDLLF
+146 LDQKVPFGIDLLF
-159 KDKANNEICFGIEI
+159 KDKENNEICFGIEI
-173 CEDVWAVE
+173 CEDIWAVE

-186 LSLLGA
+186 LALLGA

-201 NEVIGKKEYRKELV
+201 NEVIGKKEYRRELV

-251 GSCLA
+251 GSCLT

-277 ANDRRKNT
+277 ANDRRKNI

-299 EINIPDNIESLTR
+299 KINIPDNIENLTR

-347 HTNINKTVIGISGG
+347 HTNINKTIIGISGG
-361 LDSTLAFL
+361 LDSALAFL
-369 VIIKAYEILNL
+369 VIIKAYEVLNL

-395 TSRTHNNSMKLINE
+395 TSRTHKNSIKLINE

-434 NIKDVT
+434 KMKDIT

-453 MDVANKEN
+453 MDIANEEN
-461 GLVIGTGDLSEL
+461 GIVVGTGDLSEL

-486 MYAVNASIPK
+486 MYSVNASIPK
-496 TLVKYIIKW
+496 TLVEYIIKW
-505 VAENS
+505 VADNS
-510 KEECKNIINDILDTP
+510 KEEYKNIINDILDTP
-525 ISPELLPPDEKGNIE
+525 ISPELLPPDENGNIE

-572 LACKTFKQD
+572 LACKTFKND
-581 FKEEEIKYWLQVFI
+581 FKKEDIKHWLQVFI

-607 MPDGPKVGT
+607 MPDGSKVGT

-628 SDVNYNI
+628 SDASYNI
-635 WLKNLSEGIIWIY
+635 WLN
-648 QIN
+648 NF

>member
-6 GFVRVGAIVP
+6 GFVRVGAVVP

-30 IKQIEIASNNKIQIA
+30 IKQIEVASNNKIQIV

-51 ITGYTCQ
+51 VTGYTCQ
-58 DLFEQDI
+58 DLFEQDT
-65 LLEEAEKSLDKILEY
+65 LLEEAEKALNKILDY

-110 RILGIVPKTFIPNYS
+110 KILGIVPKTFIPNYG

-131 WFTSSKNANNKEIEI
+131 WFASSKNANKKEIEI
-146 LGQKVPFGIDLLF
+146 LDQKVPFGIDLLF
-159 KDKANNEICFGIEI
+159 KDKENNEICFGIEI
-173 CEDVWAVE
+173 CEDIWAVE

-186 LSLLGA
+186 LALLGA

-201 NEVIGKKEYRKELV
+201 NEVIGKKEYRRDLV

-251 GSCLA
+251 GSCLT

-277 ANDRRKNT
+277 ANDRRKNI
-285 SFMGNPVDLEYREI
+285 SFMGDSVDLEYREI
-299 EINIPDNIESLTR
+299 KINIPDNIEDLTR

-347 HTNINKTVIGISGG
+347 HTNINKTIIGISGG

-380 PKENIIAITMPGFGT
+380 PKEKIIAITMPGFGT

-453 MDVANKEN
+453 MDIANKEN
-461 GLVIGTGDLSEL
+461 GLVVGTGDLSEL

-505 VAENS
+505 VADNS

-525 ISPELLPPDEKGNIE
+525 ISPELLPPDENGNIE

-572 LACKTFKQD
+572 LACKTFKND
-581 FKEEEIKYWLQVFI
+581 FKKEEIKHWLQVFI

-628 SDVNYNI
+628 SDASYNI
-635 WLKNLSEGIIWIY
+635 WLN
-648 QIN
+648 NF

>member
-6 GFVRVGAIVP
+6 GFVRIGAVVP

-131 WFTSSKNANNKEIEI
+131 WFTSSKSANKKEIEI

-186 LSLLGA
+186 LALLGA

-238 DVVFSGE
+238 DVVLSGD

-251 GSCLA
+251 GSCLV
-256 NNQRFDF
+256 NNSRFDF

-277 ANDRRKNT
+277 SNDRRKNT

-299 EINIPDNIESLTR
+299 EINIPDNIENLTR

-369 VIIKAYEILNL
+369 VITKAYEILNL

-395 TSRTHNNSMKLINE
+395 TSRTHNNSIKLINE

-423 LQHFEDIGHDK
+423 LQHLEDIGHDK

-486 MYAVNASIPK
+486 MYAVNTSIPK

-505 VAENS
+505 VAGNS

-540 QKTEEQVGP
+540 QKTEKQVGP

-581 FKEEEIKYWLQVFI
+581 FKKEEIKHWLQVFI

-635 WLKNLSEGIIWIY
+635 WLKNLSEGII
-648 QIN
+648 

>member
-6 GFVRVGAIVP
+6 GFVRVGAVVP

-30 IKQIEIASNNKIQIA
+30 IKQIEVASNNKIQIV

-51 ITGYTCQ
+51 VTGYTCQ
-58 DLFEQDI
+58 DLFEQDT
-65 LLEEAEKSLDKILEY
+65 LLEEAEKALNKILDY

-110 RILGIVPKTFIPNYS
+110 KILGIVPKTFIPNYG

-131 WFTSSKNANNKEIEI
+131 WFASSKNANKKEIEI
-146 LGQKVPFGIDLLF
+146 LDQKVPFGIDLLF
-159 KDKANNEICFGIEI
+159 KDKENNEICFGIEI
-173 CEDVWAVE
+173 CEDIWAVE

-186 LSLLGA
+186 LALLGA

-201 NEVIGKKEYRKELV
+201 NEVIGKKEYRRDLV

-229 SSGVNESTS
+229 SCGVNESTS

-251 GSCLA
+251 GSCLS
-256 NNQRFDF
+256 NNERFKF
-263 ESNMIFTEIDTKRL
+263 ESNIIFTEIDTKRL
-277 ANDRRKNT
+277 ANDRRKNI
-285 SFMGNPVDLEYREI
+285 SFMGDSVDLEYREI
-299 EINIPDNIESLTR
+299 KINIPDNIENLTR

-347 HTNINKTVIGISGG
+347 HTNINKTIIGISGG

-380 PKENIIAITMPGFGT
+380 PKEKIIAITMPGFGT

-453 MDVANKEN
+453 MDIANKEN
-461 GLVIGTGDLSEL
+461 GLVVGTGDLSEL

-486 MYAVNASIPK
+486 MYSVNASIPK

-505 VAENS
+505 VADNS

-525 ISPELLPPDEKGNIE
+525 ISPELLPPDENGNIE

-572 LACKTFKQD
+572 LACKTFKND
-581 FKEEEIKYWLQVFI
+581 FKKEEIKHWLQVFI

-628 SDVNYNI
+628 SDASYNI
-635 WLKNLSEGIIWIY
+635 WLN
-648 QIN
+648 NF

>member
-6 GFVRVGAIVP
+6 GFVRVGAVVP

-256 NNQRFDF
+256 NNQRFNF

-299 EINIPDNIESLTR
+299 EINIPHNIENLTR

-320 PEDKKKISEICEEI
+320 PGDKKKISEICEEI

-369 VIIKAYEILNL
+369 VITKAYEILNL

-395 TSRTHNNSMKLINE
+395 TSRTHNNSIKLINE

-581 FKEEEIKYWLQVFI
+581 FKEEEIKHWLQVFI

-635 WLKNLSEGIIWIY
+635 WLKNLSEGII
-648 QIN
+648 

>member
-6 GFVRVGAIVP
+6 GFVRVGAVVP

-30 IKQIEIASNNKIQIA
+30 IKQIEVASNNKIQIV

-51 ITGYTCQ
+51 VTGYTCQ
-58 DLFEQDI
+58 DLFEQDT
-65 LLEEAEKSLDKILEY
+65 LLEEAEKALNKILDY

-110 RILGIVPKTFIPNYS
+110 KILGIVPKTFIPNYG

-131 WFTSSKNANNKEIEI
+131 WFSSSKNANKKEIEI
-146 LGQKVPFGIDLLF
+146 LDQKVPFGIDLLF
-159 KDKANNEICFGIEI
+159 KDKENNEICFGIEI
-173 CEDVWAVE
+173 CEDIWAVE

-186 LSLLGA
+186 LALLGA

-201 NEVIGKKEYRKELV
+201 NEVIGKKEYRRDLV

-251 GSCLA
+251 GSCLT

-263 ESNMIFTEIDTKRL
+263 KSNMIFTEIDTKRL
-277 ANDRRKNT
+277 ANDRRKNI
-285 SFMGNPVDLEYREI
+285 SFMGDSVDLEYREI
-299 EINIPDNIESLTR
+299 KINIPDNIENLTR

-347 HTNINKTVIGISGG
+347 HTNINKTIIGISGG

-380 PKENIIAITMPGFGT
+380 PKEKIIAITMPGFGT

-453 MDVANKEN
+453 MDIANKEN
-461 GLVIGTGDLSEL
+461 GLVVGTGDLSEL

-486 MYAVNASIPK
+486 MYSVNASIPK

-505 VAENS
+505 VADNS
-510 KEECKNIINDILDTP
+510 KEERKNIINDILDTP
-525 ISPELLPPDEKGNIE
+525 ISPELLPPDENGNIE

-572 LACKTFKQD
+572 LACKTFKND
-581 FKEEEIKYWLQVFI
+581 FKKEEIKHWLQVFI

-628 SDVNYNI
+628 SDASYNI
-635 WLKNLSEGIIWIY
+635 WLN
-648 QIN
+648 NF

>member
-6 GFVRVGAIVP
+6 GFVRVGAVVP

-30 IKQIEIASNNKIQIA
+30 IKQIEVASNNKIQIA

-51 ITGYTCQ
+51 VTGYTCQ
-58 DLFEQDI
+58 DLFEQDT
-65 LLEEAEKSLDKILEY
+65 LLEEAEKALNKILDY

-110 RILGIVPKTFIPNYS
+110 KILGIVPKTFIPNYG

-131 WFTSSKNANNKEIEI
+131 WFASSKNANKKEIEI
-146 LGQKVPFGIDLLF
+146 LDQKVPFGIDLLF
-159 KDKANNEICFGIEI
+159 KDKENNEICFGIEI
-173 CEDVWAVE
+173 CEDIWAVE

-186 LSLLGA
+186 LALLGA

-201 NEVIGKKEYRKELV
+201 NEVIGKKEYRRELV

-251 GSCLA
+251 GSCLT

-277 ANDRRKNT
+277 ANDRRKNI

-299 EINIPDNIESLTR
+299 KINIPDNIENLTR

-347 HTNINKTVIGISGG
+347 HTNINKTIIGISGG
-361 LDSTLAFL
+361 LDSALAFL
-369 VIIKAYEILNL
+369 VIIKAYEVLNL

-395 TSRTHNNSMKLINE
+395 TSRTHKNSIKLINE

-414 REINITKSS
+414 REINITKSA

-434 NIKDVT
+434 KMKDIT

-453 MDVANKEN
+453 MDIANEEN
-461 GLVIGTGDLSEL
+461 GIVVGTGDLSEL

-486 MYAVNASIPK
+486 MYSVNASIPK
-496 TLVKYIIKW
+496 TLVEYIIKW
-505 VAENS
+505 VADNS
-510 KEECKNIINDILDTP
+510 KEEYKNIINDILDTP
-525 ISPELLPPDEKGNIE
+525 ISPELLPPDENGNIE

-572 LACKTFKQD
+572 LACKTFKND
-581 FKEEEIKYWLQVFI
+581 FKKEDIKHWLQVFI

-628 SDVNYNI
+628 SDASYNI
-635 WLKNLSEGIIWIY
+635 WLN
-648 QIN
+648 NF

>member
-6 GFVRVGAIVP
+6 GFVRVGAVVP

-201 NEVIGKKEYRKELV
+201 NEVIGKKEYRRELV

-453 MDVANKEN
+453 MDIANKEN
-461 GLVIGTGDLSEL
+461 GLVVGTGDLSEL

-486 MYAVNASIPK
+486 MYAVNTSIPK

-505 VAENS
+505 VADNS

-525 ISPELLPPDEKGNIE
+525 ISPELLPPDENGNIE

-635 WLKNLSEGIIWIY
+635 WLKNLSEGII
-648 QIN
+648 

>member
-6 GFVRVGAIVP
+6 GFVRVGAVVP

-30 IKQIEIASNNKIQIA
+30 IKQIEVASNNKIQIA

-51 ITGYTCQ
+51 VTGYTCQ
-58 DLFEQDI
+58 DLFEQDT
-65 LLEEAEKSLDKILEY
+65 LLEEAEKALNKILDY

-110 RILGIVPKTFIPNYS
+110 KILGIVPKTFIPNYG

-131 WFTSSKNANNKEIEI
+131 WFASSKNANKKEIEI
-146 LGQKVPFGIDLLF
+146 LDQKVPFGIDLLF
-159 KDKANNEICFGIEI
+159 KDKENNEICFGIEI
-173 CEDVWAVE
+173 CEDIWAVE

-186 LSLLGA
+186 LALLGA

-201 NEVIGKKEYRKELV
+201 NEVIGKKEYRRELV

-251 GSCLA
+251 GSCLT

-277 ANDRRKNT
+277 ANDRRKNIC
-285 SFMGNPVDLEYREI
+285 FMGNPVDLEYREI
-299 EINIPDNIESLTR
+299 KINIPDNIENLTR

-347 HTNINKTVIGISGG
+347 HTNINKTIIGISGG
-361 LDSTLAFL
+361 LDSALAFL
-369 VIIKAYEILNL
+369 VIIKAYEVLNL

-395 TSRTHNNSMKLINE
+395 TSRTHKNSIKLINE

-434 NIKDVT
+434 KMKDIT

-453 MDVANKEN
+453 MDIANKEN

-510 KEECKNIINDILDTP
+510 KQECKNIINDILDTP

-572 LACKTFKQD
+572 LACKTFKND
-581 FKEEEIKYWLQVFI
+581 FKKEDIKHWLQVFI

-628 SDVNYNI
+628 SDASYNI
-635 WLKNLSEGIIWIY
+635 WLN
-648 QIN
+648 NF

>member
-6 GFVRVGAIVP
+6 GFVRVGAVVP

-30 IKQIEIASNNKIQIA
+30 IKQIEVASNNKIQIA

-51 ITGYTCQ
+51 VTGYTCQ
-58 DLFEQDI
+58 DLFEQDT
-65 LLEEAEKSLDKILEY
+65 LLEEAEKALNKILDY

-110 RILGIVPKTFIPNYS
+110 KILGIVPKTFIPNYG
-125 EFYEKR
+125 EFYERR
-131 WFTSSKNANNKEIEI
+131 WFASSKNANKKEIEI
-146 LGQKVPFGIDLLF
+146 LDQKVPFGIDLLF
-159 KDKANNEICFGIEI
+159 KDKENNEICFGIEI
-173 CEDVWAVE
+173 CEDIWAVE

-186 LSLLGA
+186 LALLGA

-201 NEVIGKKEYRKELV
+201 NEVIGKKEYRRDLV

-229 SSGVNESTS
+229 PCGVNESTA
-238 DVVFSGE
+238 DLVFSGE

-251 GSCLA
+251 GSCLI
-256 NNQRFDF
+256 NNQRFNF

-277 ANDRRKNT
+277 ANDRRKNI

-299 EINIPDNIESLTR
+299 KINIPDNIENLTR

-347 HTNINKTVIGISGG
+347 HTNINKTIIGISGG
-361 LDSTLAFL
+361 LDSALAFL
-369 VIIKAYEILNL
+369 VIIKAYEVLNL

-395 TSRTHNNSMKLINE
+395 TSRTHKNSIKLINA
-409 YGATF
+409 YGAAF
-414 REINITKSS
+414 REIDITKSS

-434 NIKDVT
+434 KMKDIT

-453 MDVANKEN
+453 MDIANEEN
-461 GLVIGTGDLSEL
+461 GIVVGTGDLSEL

-486 MYAVNASIPK
+486 MYALNTSIPK
-496 TLVKYIIKW
+496 TLVEYIIKW
-505 VAENS
+505 VADNS
-510 KEECKNIINDILDTP
+510 KEEYKNIINDILDTP
-525 ISPELLPPDEKGNIE
+525 ISPELLPPDEKDNIE

-572 LACKTFKQD
+572 LACKTFKND
-581 FKEEEIKYWLQVFI
+581 FKKEDIKHWLQVFI

-616 VSLSPRGDLRMP
+616 LSLSPRGDLRMP
-628 SDVNYNI
+628 SDASYNI
-635 WLKNLSEGIIWIY
+635 WLN
-648 QIN
+648 NF

>member
-6 GFVRVGAIVP
+6 GFVRVGAVVP

-30 IKQIEIASNNKIQIA
+30 IKQIEVASNNKIQIA

-51 ITGYTCQ
+51 VTGYTCQ
-58 DLFEQDI
+58 DLFEQDT
-65 LLEEAEKSLDKILEY
+65 LLEEAEKALNKILDY

-110 RILGIVPKTFIPNYS
+110 KILGIVPKTFIPNYG

-131 WFTSSKNANNKEIEI
+131 WFASSKNANKKEIEI
-146 LGQKVPFGIDLLF
+146 LDQKVPFGIDLLF
-159 KDKANNEICFGIEI
+159 KDKENNEICFGIEI
-173 CEDVWAVE
+173 CEDIWAVE

-186 LSLLGA
+186 LALLGA

-201 NEVIGKKEYRKELV
+201 NEVIGKKEYRRELV

-251 GSCLA
+251 GSCLT

-277 ANDRRKNT
+277 ANDRRKNI

-299 EINIPDNIESLTR
+299 KINIPDNIENLTR

-347 HTNINKTVIGISGG
+347 HTNINKTIIGISGG
-361 LDSTLAFL
+361 LDSALAFL
-369 VIIKAYEILNL
+369 VIIKAYEVLNL

-395 TSRTHNNSMKLINE
+395 TSRTHKNSIKLINE

-434 NIKDVT
+434 KMKDIT

-453 MDVANKEN
+453 MDIANEEN
-461 GLVIGTGDLSEL
+461 GIVVGTGDLSEL

-486 MYAVNASIPK
+486 MYSVNASIPK
-496 TLVKYIIKW
+496 TLVEYIIKW
-505 VAENS
+505 VADNS
-510 KEECKNIINDILDTP
+510 KEEYKNIINDILDTP
-525 ISPELLPPDEKGNIE
+525 ISPELLPPDENGNIE

-572 LACKTFKQD
+572 LACKTFKND
-581 FKEEEIKYWLQVFI
+581 FKKEDIKHWLQVFI

-628 SDVNYNI
+628 SDASYNI
-635 WLKNLSEGIIWIY
+635 WLN
-648 QIN
+648 NF

>member
-6 GFVRVGAIVP
+6 GFVRVGAVVP

-30 IKQIEIASNNKIQIA
+30 IKQIEVASNNKIQIA

-51 ITGYTCQ
+51 VTGYTCQ
-58 DLFEQDI
+58 DLFEQDT
-65 LLEEAEKSLDKILEY
+65 LLEEAEKALNKILDY

-110 RILGIVPKTFIPNYS
+110 KILGIVPKTFIPNYG

-131 WFTSSKNANNKEIEI
+131 WFASSKNANKKEIEI
-146 LGQKVPFGIDLLF
+146 LDQKVPFGIDLLF
-159 KDKANNEICFGIEI
+159 KDKENNEICFGIEI
-173 CEDVWAVE
+173 CEDIWAVE

-186 LSLLGA
+186 LALLGA

-201 NEVIGKKEYRKELV
+201 NEVIGKKEYRRELV

-251 GSCLA
+251 GSCLT

-277 ANDRRKNT
+277 ANDRRKNI

-299 EINIPDNIESLTR
+299 KINIPDNIENLTR

-395 TSRTHNNSMKLINE
+395 TSRTHKNSIKLINE

-434 NIKDVT
+434 KMKDIT

-453 MDVANKEN
+453 MDIANEEN
-461 GLVIGTGDLSEL
+461 GIVVGTGDLSEL

-486 MYAVNASIPK
+486 MYSVNASIPK
-496 TLVKYIIKW
+496 TLVEYIIKW
-505 VAENS
+505 VADNS
-510 KEECKNIINDILDTP
+510 KEEYKNIINDILDTP
-525 ISPELLPPDEKGNIE
+525 ISPELLPPDENGNIE

-572 LACKTFKQD
+572 LACKTFKND
-581 FKEEEIKYWLQVFI
+581 FKKEDIKHWLQVFI

-628 SDVNYNI
+628 SDASYNI
-635 WLKNLSEGIIWIY
+635 WLN
-648 QIN
+648 NF

>member
-6 GFVRVGAIVP
+6 GFVRVGAVVP

-30 IKQIEIASNNKIQIA
+30 IKQIEVASNNKIQIV

-51 ITGYTCQ
+51 VTGYTCQ
-58 DLFEQDI
+58 DLFEQDT
-65 LLEEAEKSLDKILEY
+65 LLEEAEKALNKILDY

-110 RILGIVPKTFIPNYS
+110 KILGIVPKTFIPNYG

-131 WFTSSKNANNKEIEI
+131 WFASSKNANKKEIEI
-146 LGQKVPFGIDLLF
+146 LDQKVPFGIDLLF
-159 KDKANNEICFGIEI
+159 KDKENNEICFGIEI
-173 CEDVWAVE
+173 CEDIWAVE

-186 LSLLGA
+186 LALLGA

-201 NEVIGKKEYRKELV
+201 NEVIGKKEYRRDLV

-251 GSCLA
+251 GSCLT

-277 ANDRRKNT
+277 ANDRRKNI
-285 SFMGNPVDLEYREI
+285 SFMGDSVDLEYREI
-299 EINIPDNIESLTR
+299 KINIPDNIEDLTR

-347 HTNINKTVIGISGG
+347 HTNINKTIIGISGG

-380 PKENIIAITMPGFGT
+380 PKEKIIAITMPGFGT

-453 MDVANKEN
+453 MDIANKEN
-461 GLVIGTGDLSEL
+461 GLVVGTGDLSEL

-486 MYAVNASIPK
+486 MYSVNASIPK

-505 VAENS
+505 VADNS

-525 ISPELLPPDEKGNIE
+525 ISPELLPPDENGNIE

-572 LACKTFKQD
+572 LACKTFKND
-581 FKEEEIKYWLQVFI
+581 FKKEEIKHWLQVFI

-616 VSLSPRGDLRMP
+616 VSISPRGDLRMP
-628 SDVNYNI
+628 SDASYNI
-635 WLKNLSEGIIWIY
+635 WLN
-648 QIN
+648 NF

>member
-6 GFVRVGAIVP
+6 GFVRVGAVVP

-30 IKQIEIASNNKIQIA
+30 IKQIEIASNNKIQII

-51 ITGYTCQ
+51 VTGYTCQ
-58 DLFEQDI
+58 DLFEQDT
-65 LLEEAEKSLDKILEY
+65 LLEEAENALNKILDY
-80 TNNLDIICIIGMP
+80 TNNLDIICIIGMS

-110 RILGIVPKTFIPNYS
+110 KILGIVPKTFIPNYG

-131 WFTSSKNANNKEIEI
+131 WFASSKNANKKEIEI
-146 LGQKVPFGIDLLF
+146 LDQKVPFGIDLLF
-159 KDKANNEICFGIEI
+159 KDKENNEICFGIEI
-173 CEDVWAVE
+173 CEDIWAVE

-186 LSLLGA
+186 LALLGA

-201 NEVIGKKEYRKELV
+201 NEVIGKKEYRRDLV

-251 GSCLA
+251 GSCLT

-277 ANDRRKNT
+277 ANDRRKNI
-285 SFMGNPVDLEYREI
+285 SFMGDSVDLEYREI
-299 EINIPDNIESLTR
+299 KINIPDNIENLTR

-347 HTNINKTVIGISGG
+347 HTNINKTIIGISGG

-380 PKENIIAITMPGFGT
+380 PKEKIIAITMPGFGT

-453 MDVANKEN
+453 MDIANKEN
-461 GLVIGTGDLSEL
+461 GLVVGTGDLSEL

-486 MYAVNASIPK
+486 MYSVNASIPK

-505 VAENS
+505 VADNS

-525 ISPELLPPDEKGNIE
+525 ISPELLPPDENGNIE

-572 LACKTFKQD
+572 LACKTFKND
-581 FKEEEIKYWLQVFI
+581 FKKEEIKHWLQVFI

-616 VSLSPRGDLRMP
+616 VSISPRGDLRMP
-628 SDVNYNI
+628 SDASYNI
-635 WLKNLSEGIIWIY
+635 WLN
-648 QIN
+648 NF

>member
-6 GFVRVGAIVP
+6 GFVRVGAVVP

-30 IKQIEIASNNKIQIA
+30 IKQIEVASNNKIQII

-51 ITGYTCQ
+51 VTGYTCQ
-58 DLFEQDI
+58 DLFEQDT
-65 LLEEAEKSLDKILEY
+65 LLEEAEKALNKILDY

-110 RILGIVPKTFIPNYS
+110 KILGIVPKTFIPNYG

-131 WFTSSKNANNKEIEI
+131 WFASSKNANKKEIEI
-146 LGQKVPFGIDLLF
+146 LDQKVPFGIDLLF
-159 KDKANNEICFGIEI
+159 KDKENNEICFGIEI
-173 CEDVWAVE
+173 CEDIWAVE

-186 LSLLGA
+186 LALLGA

-201 NEVIGKKEYRKELV
+201 NEVIGKKEYRRELV

-251 GSCLA
+251 GSCLT

-277 ANDRRKNT
+277 ANDRRKNI

-299 EINIPDNIESLTR
+299 KINIPDNIENLTR

-320 PEDKKKISEICEEI
+320 PEDKKKIGEICEEI

-347 HTNINKTVIGISGG
+347 HTNINKTIIGISGG
-361 LDSTLAFL
+361 LDSALAFL
-369 VIIKAYEILNL
+369 VIIKAYEVLNL

-395 TSRTHNNSMKLINE
+395 TSRTHKNSIKLINA
-409 YGATF
+409 YGAAF
-414 REINITKSS
+414 REIDITKSS

-434 NIKDVT
+434 KMKDIT

-453 MDVANKEN
+453 MDIANEEN
-461 GLVIGTGDLSEL
+461 GIVVGTGDLSEL

-486 MYAVNASIPK
+486 MYSVNASIPK
-496 TLVKYIIKW
+496 TLVEYIIKW
-505 VAENS
+505 VADNS
-510 KEECKNIINDILDTP
+510 KEEYKNIINDILDTP
-525 ISPELLPPDEKGNIE
+525 ISPELLPPDENGNIE

-572 LACKTFKQD
+572 LACKTFKND
-581 FKEEEIKYWLQVFI
+581 FKKEDIKHWLQVFI

-628 SDVNYNI
+628 SDASYNI
-635 WLKNLSEGIIWIY
+635 WLN
-648 QIN
+648 NF

>member
-6 GFVRVGAIVP
+6 GFVRVGAVVP
-16 KLKVADTEFNCNEI
+16 KLKVTDTEFNCNEI
-30 IKQIEIASNNKIQIA
+30 IKQIEVASNNKIQII

-51 ITGYTCQ
+51 VTGYTCQ
-58 DLFEQDI
+58 DLFEQDT
-65 LLEEAEKSLDKILEY
+65 LLEEAEKALNKILDY

-110 RILGIVPKTFIPNYS
+110 KILGIVPKTFIPNYG
-125 EFYEKR
+125 EFYERR
-131 WFTSSKNANNKEIEI
+131 WFASSKNANKKEIEI
-146 LGQKVPFGIDLLF
+146 LDQKVPFGIDLLF
-159 KDKANNEICFGIEI
+159 KDKENNEICFGIEI
-173 CEDVWAVE
+173 CEDIWAVE

-186 LSLLGA
+186 LALLGA

-201 NEVIGKKEYRKELV
+201 NEVIGKKEYRRDLV

-229 SSGVNESTS
+229 SSGVNESTA
-238 DVVFSGE
+238 DLVFSGE

-251 GSCLA
+251 GSCLI
-256 NNQRFDF
+256 NNQRFNF

-277 ANDRRKNT
+277 ANDRRKNI

-299 EINIPDNIESLTR
+299 KINIPDNIENLTR

-347 HTNINKTVIGISGG
+347 HTNINKTIIGISGG
-361 LDSTLAFL
+361 LDSALAFL

-395 TSRTHNNSMKLINE
+395 TSRTHKNSIKLINA
-409 YGATF
+409 YGAAF
-414 REINITKSS
+414 REIDITKSS

-434 NIKDVT
+434 KMKDIT

-453 MDVANKEN
+453 MDIANEEN
-461 GLVIGTGDLSEL
+461 GIVVGTGDLSEL

-486 MYAVNASIPK
+486 MYALNTSIPK
-496 TLVKYIIKW
+496 TLVEYIIKW
-505 VAENS
+505 VADNS
-510 KEECKNIINDILDTP
+510 KEEYKNIINDILDTP
-525 ISPELLPPDEKGNIE
+525 ISPELLPPDEKDNIE

-572 LACKTFKQD
+572 LACKTFKND
-581 FKEEEIKYWLQVFI
+581 FKKEDIKHWLQVFI

-628 SDVNYNI
+628 SDASYNI
-635 WLKNLSEGIIWIY
+635 WLN
-648 QIN
+648 NF